1 MEYSEILNVLPK
13 DVSQILQTKLDRI
26 QLTPELTKEE
36 VEELI
41 NDAVKLTKLEILID
55 DDEKLRLVDKMLSF
69 VAKAAV
75 NAIFA

>member
-13 DVSQILQTKLDRI
+13 DVSLILQSKLDGI
-26 QLTPELTKEE
+26 QLSPDLSKAE

-41 NDAVKLTKLEILID
+41 NDAVRLTKLEIIIS

-75 NAIFA
+75 KAIFA